1 MHRTGGLSD
10 FRLTDHRMIGLSAHR
25 LQGKQT
31 NGLKLGLQL
40 VVRKSVSQ
48 VIRCI
53 VKCEPKETMLT
64 WPESRDRTWSV
75 QTQCFNFVKQL
86 NEAGQ

>member
-64 WPESRDRTWSV
+64 WPESPDRTWSV
-75 QTQCFNFVKQL
+75 
-86 NEAGQ
+86 